1 MSLTV
6 MRTAAA
12 SAASLL
18 VAAAV
23 LGIGASPAFAQDAG
37 HAASA
42 PGGTRV
48 TAGPAVQDYVTPAPG
63 VDAVR
68 VHEAPDSESTTDGLL
83 YPGHTLA
90 CYDGKCVA
98 DDGQFNACPGTG
110 NSDSLWIR
118 VRFDGRSA
126 PDYVADSCVTATST
140 PRD

>member
-18 VAAAV
+18 FAAAV
-23 LGIGASPAFAQDAG
+23 WGIGAPPAFAHGAGDAG
-37 HAASA
+37 ST
-42 PGGTRV
+42 PEGTRV
-48 TAGPAVQDYVTPAPG
+48 TAAPAVQNYVTPAPG

-68 VHEAPDSESTTDGLL
+68 IHEAPNSESTTDGLL
-83 YPGHTLA
+83 YPGHTLP

-98 DDGQFNACPGTG
+98 DDGEFNACPGTG
-110 NSDSLWIR
+110 NSDSVWIR
-118 VRFDGRSA
+118 VKFDGRSA